1 MNAGSF
7 FSKCDEIVSNVDAS
21 NVEKITAFADTVTK
35 DSEQEDDFLYDDD
48 SAELSESADDA
59 EDFLDDDDDDFLVD
73 DEQDDVVSESF
84 NGNNLADVNS
94 TRIKDIHVP
103 CNTVIASNAS
113 ECVKEWLE
121 RNHFMQEQDDL
132 IAFWNKQFNS
142 DAKDLSDVVA
152 EYFLLRYGVTFD
164 SNVDIMSLTDSDVAC
179 IGPALSTITATE
191 LHALQNLQSGVD
203 KRVFQIVYKA
213 LRDIKMAESVASCA
227 YSADVLEYA
236 SMPEY
241 VYKMCNLI
249 LSNEYNK
256 SRFDMAFNAIK
267 DISEFDSVYYGDN
280 VELYRIASKF
290 GNEILSLTQNVQS
303 SGVSID
309 ASLFTSFS
317 DASQLKELLL
327 ARLNHVADQS
337 IEARFTKSTPLW
349 IFKMY
354 SAGKFVHISASDP
367 MQMVI
372 LADAMTYGLDC
383 TQLSVTDDL
392 CVIAK
397 QYHEQAMR
405 PNDYKQILLY
415 SVLGIDFSMP
425 EKFAT
430 CNYYWVSKIADVI
443 KSEEAIP
450 GFIGRTIVLV
460 TETGKVQLL
469 DIDNYILEQ
478 EKYNEILSS
487 GKYTLHLLH
496 HNAGI
501 LIVHKGS
508 QKDVQKLY
516 DFNYAAQSSVERWLL
531 GTDAEITTDV
541 SRLNLHKLLSIIGKE
556 QVQQTLLDYLTCP
569 LTQYQRVDRCFG
581 YALDTAPSIQ
591 NAFTSLHVVAV
602 IRAIL
607 PLLHIR
613 NEVTFTWYFLKQ
625 FFTITTNKCTTFGSM
640 SGLKDVDTVYVGSNG
655 SIHELKMTSFYLGL
669 DGFVEEINMASVVLS
684 ITKGKI
690 LVNIC
695 K

>member
-21 NVEKITAFADTVTK
+21 SVEKITAFADMETK

-48 SAELSESADDA
+48 STELSESEDDA
-59 EDFLDDDDDDFLVD
+59 EDFLDDDDDFSVD
-73 DEQDDVVSESF
+73 DGQDAVALESF
-84 NGNNLADVNS
+84 NENNLANVNS
-94 TRIKDIHVP
+94 TRLKDIRMP
-103 CNTVIASNAS
+103 CNNVTAKNAS
-113 ECVKEWLE
+113 ECVSEWLK

-132 IAFWNKQFNS
+132 VTFWNKRFNS
-142 DAKDLSDVVA
+142 GAKDLSDVVT
-152 EYFLLRYGVTFD
+152 EYFLLRYGITFD
-164 SNVDIMSLTDSDVAC
+164 NDVEIMSLTDSDVAD
-179 IGPALSTITATE
+179 IGPALSTITIAE
-191 LHALQNLQSGVD
+191 LQALQNLQSDVD
-203 KRVFQIVYKA
+203 KRVFQIVYKV
-213 LRDIKMAESVASCA
+213 LHDIKMAESIASCA
-227 YSADVLEYA
+227 CSTDVLEYA
-236 SMPEY
+236 SMPEC

-256 SRFDMAFNAIK
+256 SRFDMVVNAIK

-290 GNEILSLTQNVQS
+290 GNEILTLTQKVQS
-303 SGVSID
+303 SDVSID

-317 DASQLKELLL
+317 DAAQLKELLL

-337 IEARFTKSTPLW
+337 IEVQFTKNTPLW

-354 SAGKFVHISASDP
+354 SAGKFANITASDP

-372 LADAMTYGLDC
+372 LADAMAYGLDC
-383 TQLSVTDDL
+383 TQLSMTDAL
-392 CVIAK
+392 CAIAK

-415 SVLGIDFSMP
+415 SVLGIDFCMP

-430 CNYYWVSKIADVI
+430 CNYYWVSRIAEVI

-460 TETGKVQLL
+460 TEAGKVQLL

-478 EKYNEILSS
+478 EKYNKILSS

-496 HNAGI
+496 HNAGV
-501 LIVHKGS
+501 LIVHKDS

-531 GTDAEITTDV
+531 GTDVGITTDV
-541 SRLNLHKLLSIIGKE
+541 SRLNLHKLLSIVGRE
-556 QVQQTLLDYLTCP
+556 QVQQALLDYLTCP

-581 YALDTAPSIQ
+581 YALDTVPSIQ

-602 IRAIL
+602 IRTIL

-613 NEVTFTWYFLKQ
+613 NEATFTWYFLKQ
-625 FFTITTNKCTTFGSM
+625 FFTITTNKCATFGSM
-640 SGLKDVDTVYVGSNG
+640 SGLKDVDTIYVGSNG
-655 SIHELKMTSFYLGL
+655 SIRELKMTSFYLGL